1 MSNNENKN
9 PQSSPE
15 GITSLSD
22 EEAITEIDIGSFLD
36 IKDEEAPIGEEYHKD
51 IENTQQT
58 LEDEID
64 SLMDAIMNT
73 EPVTAIPKPLQ
84 DFSTKN
90 ASSGN
95 ILDELWMTPDEYLD
109 IPEEKN
115 EPAVP
120 EKPVEV
126 DEGAKDD
133 IFEMIE
139 SLKIDTDTETGYD
152 DILSTIEENDN
163 IVTNSADELTK
174 GYVAPPEEE
183 PTEQPEPE
191 DEGIDINAED
201 FEAQLAE
208 LLGDAPTKKEK
219 KGETITE
226 PAPIPISAP
235 VPTQQVESGPIPI
248 SAPVIKTTPVYDI
261 IPTAEKTVGNEPIEI
276 IEDDGKISRKE
287 RKQMKLDAQRAEGRS
302 PSNVGNII
310 RKIVLVISVIT
321 IIISGS
327 ILINTYIIEPYKFKK
342 EQQEMADIIVEPV
355 SEPPTTPD
363 TPPDP
368 NYPAGILS
376 KYKKLYD
383 INSDVAGWISIPA
396 LEINLPIVKSQ
407 DNRYYLKRNIY
418 KKRTEYGVP
427 FFDYRMEDLKNL
439 PRNTVIYGHNMR
451 YDDLIFGM
459 LENYRQI
466 DGFKKSPVIECNT
479 IYGDYQWFV
488 YATFITNSKSSDDN
502 GYVLTYNFLD
512 ISEKKFLEYIAELDK
527 RKFYTTGVDILPTD
541 KILTLSTCC
550 YDFEGGRLVVVARMR
565 RANESTSVDTSK
577 AVKNDNPKYPQ
588 AWYNANKKQ
597 NPYASD
603 ARWSPYDQ

>member
-9 PQSSPE
+9 PQSLPE

-84 DFSTKN
+84 DFSAKN
-90 ASSGN
+90 ASSGT

-109 IPEEKN
+109 IPEEKK
-115 EPAVP
+115 ETAVP

-139 SLKIDTDTETGYD
+139 SLKIDTNTETGYD
-152 DILSTIEENDN
+152 DILSKIEENDN
-163 IVTNSADELTK
+163 IVPNSASELTK

-183 PTEQPEPE
+183 PTKQQEPE
-191 DEGIDINAED
+191 DEEIDINAED

-219 KGETITE
+219 KSETITE

-235 VPTQQVESGPIPI
+235 VPKQQVESGPIPV

-261 IPTAEKTVGNEPIEI
+261 IPSAEKTVGNEPIEI

-287 RKQMKLDAQRAEGRS
+287 KKQMKLDAKRAEGRN

-310 RKIVLVISVIT
+310 RKIILVISIVT
-321 IIISGS
+321 ILISGS
-327 ILINTYIIEPYKFKK
+327 ILVNTYIIEPYKFKK

-363 TPPDP
+363 TPQDP

-396 LEINLPIVKSQ
+396 LDINLPIVKPQ

-451 YDDLIFGM
+451 YDDLIFVM
-459 LENYRQI
+459 LEDYRQMN
-466 DGFKKSPVIECNT
+466 GFK
-479 IYGDYQWFV
+479 
-488 YATFITNSKSSDDN
+488 
-502 GYVLTYNFLD
+502 
-512 ISEKKFLEYIAELDK
+512 
-527 RKFYTTGVDILPTD
+527 
-541 KILTLSTCC
+541 
-550 YDFEGGRLVVVARMR
+550 
-565 RANESTSVDTSK
+565 
-577 AVKNDNPKYPQ
+577 
-588 AWYNANKKQ
+588 
-597 NPYASD
+597 
-603 ARWSPYDQ
+603 